1 MKDGLVP
8 SFFVY
13 EKIDYLTVMV
23 IKGKLY
29 TAQSSGK

>member
-1 MKDGLVP
+1 MKGGLVP

-23 IKGKLY
+23 IR
-29 TAQSSGK
+29 TADEQ